1 MGIFS
6 KRKAIEAE
14 AERQASVREQVRKD
28 HEDAIISR
36 VNDWLKQL
44 ESHRESDSL
53 ELTDELL
60 STVGAAP
67 MPVAANAQEAN
78 HSQFISDYAMA
89 RSYATSMVNRKNV
102 PLTLE
107 IRDAQAVGDEETVAR
122 LRSLASFWSSVEF
135 YCSRL

>member
-1 MGIFS
+1 
-6 KRKAIEAE
+6 
-14 AERQASVREQVRKD
+14 VRKD
-28 HEDAIISR
+28 HEDAIVSR
-36 VNDWLKQL
+36 INDWLKQL

-60 STVGAAP
+60 RTVGAAP

-78 HSQFISDYAMA
+78 HSRFISDYAMA
-89 RSYATSMVNRKNV
+89 RSYATTMVNRKNA